1 MSSSV
6 PTPST
11 HPTPPPRVLVYV
23 QDRALAEKHAH
34 TWHPGVAVVHGDIFQ
49 CRDAECLVTAGN
61 RFGMMD
67 GGIDGTVNYQFD
79 MIEPRVQA
87 VIAAF
92 PWRGELPVGAAVLLL
107 ARPTTVHRRF
117 SYLCYAPTMRTPMAC
132 PRSINA
138 YLAMRG
144 ALVACSCNG
153 NIPNIRT
160 IAVPLLCHGVG
171 RMDADVAIHQIRH
184 AWDTFACPTP
194 PDWGAISSEHHRLHR
209 EDEEDSDSD

>member
-1 MSSSV
+1 MSSSSSS
-6 PTPST
+6 ST
-11 HPTPPPRVLVYV
+11 YAPPRILVYV
-23 QDRALAEKHAH
+23 QDRALADRYLAPQQS
-34 TWHPGVAVVHGDIFQ
+34 HPGVSVVHGDIFQ
-49 CRDAECLVTAGN
+49 CREAECLVTAGN
-61 RFGMMD
+61 SFGMMD

-153 NIPNIRT
+153 NIPSIRT

-171 RMDADVAIHQIRH
+171 RMDADIVIHQIRH
-184 AWDTFACPTP
+184 AWDTFARPTP
-194 PDWGAISSEHHRLHR
+194 PRWIAISDDHHRLHD
-209 EDEEDSDSD
+209 EDDSD